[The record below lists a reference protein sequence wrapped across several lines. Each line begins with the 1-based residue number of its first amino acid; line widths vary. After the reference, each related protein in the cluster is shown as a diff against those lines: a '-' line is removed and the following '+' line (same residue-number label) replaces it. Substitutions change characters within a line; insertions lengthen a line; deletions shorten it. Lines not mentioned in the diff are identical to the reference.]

1 MTIRDVII
9 IGAGPAG
16 TMAGYFLAKAG
27 LDVLIIDKSTFPRRK
42 ICGGGLTHRGFCEI
56 PFDISHV
63 IHRQINWGYLGFR
76 GRKVA
81 TIQGDKPIA
90 YLVDRASFDDFLLR
104 KAKDQGLAS
113 HLGERF
119 LSLKEENNLIQVETN
134 KASYTSRYLIG
145 ADGVHS
151 QVAKAI
157 GADPS
162 QGSSLAYEARLAL
175 PHNHELPLIDSITFD
190 FGTLLWGYG
199 WIFPKKDH
207 LNVGVFRSWPGKRT
221 SKRILMRFIQQHPV
235 LHQLPILDIRAFPGP
250 LGGGNPTVQ
259 KDKILLTG
267 DAAQLVDPW
276 LGEGIYYALV
286 SGRLAAES
294 IISSEKGNSEEIL
307 QYSERID
314 RALTPQLT
322 SARKLS
328 LGVNF
333 LYMINVLALSASPTL
348 QSMIIDLLRGERS
361 YSQLLK
367 TIKKEFPSLIWK
379 IVMGK

>member
-16 TMAGYFLAKAG
+16 SMAGYFLAKAG
-27 LDVLIIDKSTFPRRK
+27 LNVLIIDKSTFPRRK
-42 ICGGGLTHRGFCEI
+42 ICGGGLTHRAYLEI
-56 PFDISHV
+56 PYDISPV
-63 IHRQINWGYLGFR
+63 IHSSIKWGYLGFR
-76 GRKVA
+76 GRKLSA
-81 TIQGDKPIA
+81 IHSDKPIA
-90 YLVDRASFDDFLLR
+90 YMVDRASFDDFLLR
-104 KAKDQGLAS
+104 KAKEQGLVS
-113 HLGERF
+113 HLGEKF
-119 LSLKEENNLIQVETN
+119 LSLTEENDIIQLKTD
-134 KASYTSRYLIG
+134 KARHTCRYLIG

-157 GADPS
+157 GVDTS
-162 QGSSLAYEARLAL
+162 RTTSLAYEARLAL
-175 PHNHELPLIDSITFD
+175 PHEHEQPLIDSITFD

-207 LNVGVFRSWPGKRT
+207 LNVGVFRGWPGKRT
-221 SKRILMRFIQQHPV
+221 SRRLLMRFIQQHPV

-259 KDKILLTG
+259 KNKILLTG

-294 IISSEKGNSEEIL
+294 IISSERGNSEEIS

-314 RALTPQLT
+314 RALAPQLT

-328 LGVNF
+328 LGLTF
-333 LYMINVLALSASPTL
+333 FI
-348 QSMIIDLLRGERS
+348 
-361 YSQLLK
+361 
-367 TIKKEFPSLIWK
+367 
-379 IVMGK
+379 